1 MALRPYKKAGMGFRV
16 EFYCFELPIP
26 KLLDPIAPFGGKFK
40 LLAIFA
46 PYPLESIFT
55 KFGGESMGTV
65 VGVKGWYVL
74 VVGGTYGVNVFV
86 PALLPLNW
94 PAIG

>member
-1 MALRPYKKAGMGFRV
+1 
-16 EFYCFELPIP
+16 
-26 KLLDPIAPFGGKFK
+26 
-40 LLAIFA
+40 
-46 PYPLESIFT
+46 
-55 KFGGESMGTV
+55 MGTV